1 MQDVVNVFLLV
12 IDWLTSTKL
21 FGLGIIY
28 WFLVFGII
36 SLICGFIK
44 GRGSNGTK
52 GR

>member
-1 MQDVVNVFLLV
+1 MQDVVDAFFVV
-12 IDWLTSTKL
+12 MDWLTSTQF

-28 WFLVFGII
+28 WFLIFGVV

-52 GR
+52 TK